1 MARHEALRGP
11 IVGLGSFVAMEA
23 VSYCSH
29 RWVMHGP
36 GMGWHRSHHRS
47 RTRGPHAN
55 DLFPV
60 VFSLVGAGCF
70 ALATQRNSPALR
82 WAGVGMS
89 AYGAAYLYVHEVHIH
104 RRFALPPLPTRY
116 FAWLRAAHADHHRLG
131 AEPYGM
137 LLPLVRGH
145 RRSAA

>member
-1 MARHEALRGP
+1 
-11 IVGLGSFVAMEA
+11 MEG

-36 GMGWHRSHHRS
+36 AMGWHRSHHRPGG
-47 RTRGPHAN
+47 RGPQAN

-60 VFSLVGAGCF
+60 VFSVAGASLF
-70 ALATQRNSPALR
+70 ALATQRDSPALR

-104 RRFALPPLPTRY
+104 RRFDLPALPTSY
-116 FAWLRAAHADHHRLG
+116 FSWLRAAHADHHRSG
-131 AEPYGM
+131 TEPYGM
-137 LLPLVRGH
+137 LLPMVRH
-145 RRSAA
+145 RRS